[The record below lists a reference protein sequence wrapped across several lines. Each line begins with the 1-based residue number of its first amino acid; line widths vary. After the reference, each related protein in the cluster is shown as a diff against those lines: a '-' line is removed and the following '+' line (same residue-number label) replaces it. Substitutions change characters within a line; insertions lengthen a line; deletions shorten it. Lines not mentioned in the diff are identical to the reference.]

1 MGFLS
6 ITFLFYFLP
15 IFLAAYFLTP
25 TIQAKNVVTLLFSLI
40 FYAWGEPRFVI
51 ILLLSIAFNFC
62 AGLFI
67 DAREGSSR
75 RLVLAVAVAGNL
87 LLLGIFKYA
96 NFITANLT
104 TLLSPLGAPS
114 IRTSIPLPLG
124 ISFFTFHSLSYIIDV
139 YRRRFRANRDPVQ
152 VALYISL
159 FPQLVAGPIVR
170 YKTVARQLD
179 ARRFTFGRASVGA
192 RVFIIGLAQK
202 VLVADVV
209 AKLVQVTFD
218 QLPHRSLVEAW
229 IGLISYTVQI
239 YFDFAGYSNM
249 AIGLGIVLGFTFPR
263 NFRIPYTSLSITE
276 FWRRWHMSLS
286 SWLRDYL
293 YIPLGGNRGSNA
305 QTYRNLVMV
314 FLLCGLW
321 HGANWTFVLW
331 GAWHG
336 AFLVIERLG
345 LGSVLARIP
354 TPARWAYA
362 LLAVMGG
369 WVLFRSTDLPEAIGY
384 YASLFGRNGLSEVSL
399 DMHDALND
407 RAIMTL
413 VIGCVLAVAP
423 RWPAKWAPPFL
434 VRASADVAVTFALLI
449 FSMITVAAGAY
460 SPFLYFRF

>member
-1 MGFLS
+1 MVFSS

-25 TIQAKNVVTLLFSLI
+25 TIQGKNVITLLFSLV

-51 ILLLSIAFNFC
+51 VLLISIAFNFC
-62 AGLFI
+62 AGLLI
-67 DAREGSSR
+67 DSREGPTR
-75 RLVLAVAVAGNL
+75 RLALAVAVAGNL
-87 LLLGIFKYA
+87 LLLGVFKYA

-104 TLLSPLGAPS
+104 SVLHPLGARS
-114 IRTSIPLPLG
+114 FATDIALPLG
-124 ISFFTFHSLSYIIDV
+124 ISFFTFHCLSYIIDV
-139 YRRRFRANRDPVQ
+139 YRRRFRANRNPIDI
-152 VALYISL
+152 ALYISL

-170 YKTVARQLD
+170 YKTVACQLD
-179 ARRFTFGRASVGA
+179 ARRFTLGRASVGA
-192 RVFIIGLAQK
+192 RIFIIGLAQK

-209 AKLVQVTFD
+209 APLVQVAFD
-218 QLPHRSLVEAW
+218 QVHGRSLVEAW
-229 IGLISYTVQI
+229 IGLIAYTVQI

-263 NFRIPYTSLSITE
+263 NFRMPYTSLSITE

-345 LGSVLARIP
+345 LKSVLARLSA
-354 TPARWAYA
+354 PAAWAYA

-369 WVLFRSTDLPEAIGY
+369 WVLFRSANLTEAISY
-384 YASLFGRNGLSEVSL
+384 YASLVGR
-399 DMHDALND
+399 D
-407 RAIMTL
+407 
-413 VIGCVLAVAP
+413 
-423 RWPAKWAPPFL
+423 
-434 VRASADVAVTFALLI
+434 
-449 FSMITVAAGAY
+449 
-460 SPFLYFRF
+460 